1 MKNYQFSSNIKFLY
15 FINVFVYQLKNYYK
29 MISFNQILLIRNYY
43 AFEVLIQNMDRTE
56 KVTVTV
62 QYHLLLL
69 CNITLCYCM
78 VQSAIFCDTACFH
91 GKSHYT
97 QSKKYQNL
105 SHYINII
112 ITLDNFKSQ
121 RKTIIFTCPKPIPS
135 VCLQQC
141 ILKITSLQVLITEN
155 MLLQTYPSCLC
166 AYYVHIMCLISTS

>member
-1 MKNYQFSSNIKFLY
+1 MHSKCSSRIW
-15 FINVFVYQLKNYYK
+15 IELKK
-29 MISFNQILLIRNYY
+29 
-43 AFEVLIQNMDRTE
+43 
-56 KVTVTV
+56 
-62 QYHLLLL
+62 LLLL

-91 GKSHYT
+91 GNSHYT

-141 ILKITSLQVLITEN
+141 ILKITSLQVLITEKYAPPN
-155 MLLQTYPSCLC
+155 LSFLLMCILC
-166 AYYVHIMCLISTS
+166 AYYVLNIHLLMST